1 MQRTK
6 RITVWTIV
14 SLVLGMGSSCSRDR
28 DSKEEAIT
36 YKKTVTKVWEYAPA
50 FGQFVNELPPYEEG
64 DTVES
69 MRVKAEEALVNNEV
83 ITLGGFGGY
92 VVFGFDHTIP
102 NVPGQR
108 DIRILGNA
116 FANNAEPGVILVA
129 YDRNKNGIPD
139 EDEWFEIAGSEH
151 GHAAV
156 IRHYEITYNKP
167 TKDKEGQSGEVA
179 EYIRWKDNQGQQGW
193 KAKNKFHQQ
202 SYYPQWIKEESL
214 TFKGTLLPN
223 NAVRV
228 GQTENWQLH
237 PFAWGYA
244 DNYPNTRE
252 GATIDID
259 WAVDQ
264 AGNKVQ
270 LPGVDFIKIY
280 TGLNQEAGWL
290 GETSTEVAG
299 AIDLHLE
306 GTSIQTLK

>member
-1 MQRTK
+1 MKK
-6 RITVWTIV
+6 RILGWTIA
-14 SLVLGMGSSCSRDR
+14 SLVLGMVSSCSS
-28 DSKEEAIT
+28 DSETKEESIP

-64 DTVES
+64 DTIES
-69 MRVKAEEALVNNEV
+69 MRVKAEKALRNNEV

-102 NVPGQR
+102 NVPGKR

-129 YDRNKNGIPD
+129 YDRNKNGVPD
-139 EDEWFEIAGSEH
+139 ADEWYEIAGSEH
-151 GHAAV
+151 GSPTV
-156 IRHYEITYNKP
+156 IRQYEITYYKP
-167 TKDKEGQSGEVA
+167 TKDKEEESGEVA
-179 EYIRWKDNQGQQGW
+179 EYIRWKDNQGQEGW
-193 KAKNKFHQQ
+193 KTKNTFHQQ
-202 SYYPQWIKEESL
+202 SYYPKWKKEEAL
-214 TFKGTLLPN
+214 TFSGTLLPN

-228 GQTENWQLH
+228 EQTNNWQLP

-244 DNYPNTRE
+244 DNYPNARE

-264 AGNKVQ
+264 EGNKVQ
-270 LPGVDFIKIY
+270 LPGIDFIKIY

-299 AIDLHLE
+299 AIDLHME
-306 GTSIQTLK
+306 

>member
-6 RITVWTIV
+6 RITGWAVA
-14 SLVLGMGSSCSRDR
+14 SLVLWFGSSCSNDGE
-28 DSKEEAIT
+28 SKEETIT
-36 YKKTVTKVWEYAPA
+36 YKKTVTKVLEYMPA

-64 DTVES
+64 DTAES
-69 MRVKAEEALVNNEV
+69 MRVKAEKALANNEV

-102 NVPGQR
+102 NIPGQR

-116 FANNAEPGVILVA
+116 FTNNAEPGVIMVA

-151 GHAAV
+151 GSPRV
-156 IRHYEITYNKP
+156 IRQYEITYYKP
-167 TKDKEGQSGEVA
+167 TKDKEELLGEVA
-179 EYIRWKDNQGQQGW
+179 EYIRWKDNQGQEGW
-193 KAKNKFHQQ
+193 KAKNTFHQQ
-202 SYYPQWIKEESL
+202 SYYPQWIKEEVL
-214 TFKGTLLPN
+214 TYKGTLLPN

-228 GQTENWQLH
+228 EQTNNWQLL

-244 DNYPNTRE
+244 DNYPNARE
-252 GATIDID
+252 EASIDID

-264 AGNKVQ
+264 VGNKVQ

-306 GTSIQTLK
+306 

>member
-6 RITVWTIV
+6 RIIRWIVASLIFWTW
-14 SLVLGMGSSCSRDR
+14 SSCSSDG
-28 DSKEEAIT
+28 DSKEEPIS

-64 DTVES
+64 DTAET
-69 MRVKAEEALVNNEV
+69 MRLKAEKALVNNEV

-116 FANNAEPGVILVA
+116 FTNNAEPGVILVA

-139 EDEWFEIAGSEH
+139 EEEWFEIAGSEH
-151 GHAAV
+151 ERKEV
-156 IRHYEITYNKP
+156 IRKYAITYFKP
-167 TKDKEGQSGEVA
+167 AKDKEEQAGEVA
-179 EYIRWKDNQGQQGW
+179 EYIRWKDNQGEEGW
-193 KAKNKFHQQ
+193 KTKNQFHQQ
-202 SYYPQWIKEESL
+202 SYYPQWIKEETL
-214 TFKGTLLPN
+214 TFSGTLLPN
-223 NAVRV
+223 NAVHV
-228 GQTENWQLH
+228 EQTNNWQLP

-299 AIDLHLE
+299 AIDLHME
-306 GTSIQTLK
+306 

>member
-6 RITVWTIV
+6 RILVWTV
-14 SLVLGMGSSCSRDR
+14 ASLVLWTWSGCSSDGN
-28 DSKEEAIT
+28 SKEEPIT
-36 YKKTVTKVWEYAPA
+36 YKKTVTKVLEYAPA
-50 FGQFVNELPPYEEG
+50 FGQFVNELPPYEAG
-64 DTVES
+64 DTAES
-69 MRVKAEEALVNNEV
+69 MRIKAEKALVHNEV

-139 EDEWFEIAGSEH
+139 ADEWFEIAGSEH
-151 GHAAV
+151 GSSAV
-156 IRHYEITYNKP
+156 IQKYEITYYKP
-167 TKDKEGQSGEVA
+167 TKDKEEQSGEVA
-179 EYIRWKDNQGQQGW
+179 EYIRWTDNQGQEGW
-193 KAKNKFHQQ
+193 KAKNNFHQQ
-202 SYYPQWIKEESL
+202 SYYPQWRKEETL
-214 TFKGTLLPN
+214 TFNGTLLPN
-223 NAVRV
+223 NAVRADS
-228 GQTENWQLH
+228 TSSNWQLP

-244 DNYPNTRE
+244 DNYPNARE
-252 GATIDID
+252 GATLDID

-299 AIDLHLE
+299 AIDLHME
-306 GTSIQTLK
+306 